1 MAPEPVLEVRG
12 LSKTFPSTGTVA
24 LSDVSLSLSAGEIHA
39 VVGENGAGKSTL
51 ARILAGLERPDS
63 GRIRVRGREVRFRRP
78 RDAERLGIGMVPQQ
92 SLLAPGLSVAENVVL
107 GHEPRLLGF
116 LLDRRRAYYETAL
129 ASSNFSFPLDPG
141 SRISR
146 LSPPERREAEIVRA
160 LARGGDVLILDEPT
174 SILTESE
181 AETLYALLKRLRD
194 AGASVIL
201 ISHRVR
207 EVLSAADRITI
218 LRNGSVVDTI
228 LPEETDD
235 CDLAL
240 RMASSS
246 SCFTADG
253 PAESGG
259 QAVFRFL
266 GATFRDS
273 ERVTLQNLDFEV
285 RRGEVYG
292 VAALAGNGLGALEDL
307 ACGERICDSGAVELL
322 GRTLADWPRDEL
334 RASVLSYLPTDRDG
348 KGLCLGATILE
359 NLSARGASRGNWSL
373 RGRAAR
379 RTEATRLLADA
390 GIRAPPEAPI
400 DVLSGGNR
408 QRVLCVRE
416 LGIFTPAVLAANP
429 TQGLDPRA
437 QEETWNRLRS
447 RAREGAGILL
457 LTSSVDELFSV
468 ADRVAVLY
476 RGRLTE
482 LGMRTGSVTAEA
494 VTRLLTGAAA

>member
-1 MAPEPVLEVRG
+1 MKPVPVLEARDI
-12 LSKTFPSTGTVA
+12 SKSFPSTGTVA
-24 LSDVSLSLSAGEIHA
+24 LSGASLTLMPGEIHA

-51 ARILAGLERPDS
+51 ARILSGLDRPDS
-63 GRIRVRGREVRFRRP
+63 GRLLFRGREVEFRRP
-78 RDAERLGIGMVPQQ
+78 RDAERSGIGLVPQQ

-107 GHEPRLLGF
+107 GHEPRSWGVF
-116 LLDRRRAYYETAL
+116 LNCPRAYYETAL
-129 ASSNFSFPLDPG
+129 ASANFSFPLDPG
-141 SRISR
+141 SLVSS

-181 AETLYALLKRLRD
+181 AQILFSQLKRLRD
-194 AGASVIL
+194 AGAAIIL

-207 EVLSAADRITI
+207 EILSVSDRITI
-218 LRNGSVVDTI
+218 LRNGSVVGTI
-228 LPEETDD
+228 LPTETDE

-253 PAESGG
+253 PSDSGG
-259 QAVFRFL
+259 QAVFRFRQVS
-266 GATFRDS
+266 FRDS
-273 ERVTLQNLDFEV
+273 ERITLQDLEFEV
-285 RRGEVYG
+285 RRGEIYG

-307 ACGERICDSGAVELL
+307 ACGDRVCDSGFVELL
-322 GRTLADWPRDEL
+322 GKELSDWPRDEL
-334 RASVLSYLPTDRDG
+334 RSSLLAYLPTDRDA

-359 NLSARGASRGNWSL
+359 NLAARGASRGDWSQK
-373 RGRAAR
+373 GRAAR
-379 RTEATRLLADA
+379 RTEAARLLEDA
-390 GIRAPPEAPI
+390 GVQVGLDAPV

-408 QRVLCVRE
+408 QRVLSARE
-416 LGIFTPAVLAANP
+416 LGPFSPAVLAANP

-482 LGMRTGSVTAEA
+482 LGKRTGTVTAEV